1 MHEALS
7 SSLGARRGRSELEG
21 RWSVKKENT
30 VDMHFPSPTC
40 RRAGSHRAW
49 RCRSEEGNT
58 EWKKETGGS
67 MYLLRVPL
75 RSLGNWMLVILGEG
89 VCAQERSPLYL
100 HSLGSHL

>member
-1 MHEALS
+1 MLKKKTLLICTFLPQPAEGPAPIGLGDAGLKKGILS
-7 SSLGARRGRSELEG
+7 GR
-21 RWSVKKENT
+21 KKQGE
-30 VDMHFPSPTC
+30 
-40 RRAGSHRAW
+40 
-49 RCRSEEGNT
+49 
-58 EWKKETGGS
+58 S